1 MPKKLETV
9 VVPLVE
15 ETPVISDIP
24 ADSEVEEEPKSIQKS
39 IRPRTE
45 KQKEA
50 FLLLYTET
58 NRGQSF
64 TSRNPRARGNRESR
78 DRCERGT

>member
-15 ETPVISDIP
+15 ETPVISDTP

-39 IRPRTE
+39 KRP
-45 KQKEA
+45 
-50 FLLLYTET
+50 
-58 NRGQSF
+58 
-64 TSRNPRARGNRESR
+64 
-78 DRCERGT
+78 